1 MFTFIIFMFGI
12 VSFTIYAI
20 CRNVMVEDKM
30 KCVEPYG
37 EGTFML
43 NGKLIDYEERYFY
56 LNEM

>member
-1 MFTFIIFMFGI
+1 MFGI

-43 NGKLIDYEERYFY
+43 NGKLINYEERYFY